1 MATNPASAR
10 RDLFAWEDL
19 RSTKPATMAGPLF
32 ERVNA
37 FVAEYPEGKTDE
49 QVDAEFQELLG
60 ELLLSG
66 DQPEPCACGGTE
78 DDCHG

>member
-1 MATNPASAR
+1 MPTIPASAR

-19 RSTKPATMAGPLF
+19 RSTKPATIDGPLF

-37 FVAEYPEGKTDE
+37 FVAEFPEGKTDAE
-49 QVDAEFQELLG
+49 GDAEFQELLNG
-60 ELLLSG
+60 LL
-66 DQPEPCACGGTE
+66 GGTE

>member
-1 MATNPASAR
+1 MKQTTTLTLPWEQAKARPAASV
-10 RDLFAWEDL
+10 E
-19 RSTKPATMAGPLF
+19 GPLF

-60 ELLLSG
+60 ELLSG

>member
-1 MATNPASAR
+1 
-10 RDLFAWEDL
+10 
-19 RSTKPATMAGPLF
+19 MAGPLF

-60 ELLLSG
+60 ELLSG

>member
-1 MATNPASAR
+1 MAKLSRILN
-10 RDLFAWEDL
+10 
-19 RSTKPATMAGPLF
+19 STKPATMAGPLF

>member
-1 MATNPASAR
+1 MKQTTMLTLPWEQAKARPAASV
-10 RDLFAWEDL
+10 E
-19 RSTKPATMAGPLF
+19 GPLF

-66 DQPEPCACGGTE
+66 DQPEPSACGGTE